1 MRTATEKIA
10 LIGSP
15 LGKKKCHNLKNV
27 RFVNKCPK
35 IKKQKKLK
43 TFPLMTTFYNFAF
56 KIETSIGKMVVKPIL
71 KLVMAMMLLCMF
83 DFFILLLKISKNIQ
97 CKK

>member
-1 MRTATEKIA
+1 
-10 LIGSP
+10 
-15 LGKKKCHNLKNV
+15 
-27 RFVNKCPK
+27 
-35 IKKQKKLK
+35 
-43 TFPLMTTFYNFAF
+43 MTTFYNFAF

-83 DFFILLLKISKNIQ
+83 DLSILLLKISKNIH